1 VGLVRDARI
10 NYLKDPPPPLVIRP
24 IAQEPGEFLYG
35 IEARV
40 RGPASQVMPAIREAL
55 RSVDKH
61 LPVQEFATLGEYLR
75 RGLQSQQFVS
85 ELVGLFSGLALVLAA
100 IGLYGVMAYS
110 VARRTNE
117 IGIRLALGAA
127 PGQVRWLVLG
137 DTLRL
142 VVGGLVIGI
151 ILLIPS
157 LGLVR
162 SLVYGFSP
170 RDPATLGVAV
180 LILLAAGVLAGTV
193 PAWRAARVDPVTA
206 LRAD

>member
-1 VGLVRDARI
+1 
-10 NYLKDPPPPLVIRP
+10 
-24 IAQEPGEFLYG
+24 
-35 IEARV
+35 
-40 RGPASQVMPAIREAL
+40 MPAIREAL
-55 RSVDKH
+55 RSVDKN
-61 LPVQEFATLGEYLR
+61 LPIQEFATLGDYLR

-85 ELVGLFSGLALVLAA
+85 ELVGLFSALALLLAA

-142 VVGGLVIGI
+142 VVGGLVIGM

-157 LGLVR
+157 LGLVG

-170 RDPATLGVAV
+170 RDPATVGVAA
-180 LILLAAGVLAGTV
+180 LILLSAGILAGTV
-193 PAWRAARVDPVTA
+193 PAWRAARVDPATA